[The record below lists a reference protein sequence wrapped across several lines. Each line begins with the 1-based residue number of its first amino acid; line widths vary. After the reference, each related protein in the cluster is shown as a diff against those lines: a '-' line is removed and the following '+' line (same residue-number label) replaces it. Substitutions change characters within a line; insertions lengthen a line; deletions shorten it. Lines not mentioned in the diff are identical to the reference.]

1 MKCCFGSFAIYTF
14 NLKKNSPGLITA
26 TQYSGEPFP
35 FPILV
40 SAGFF
45 VIGLSG
51 NILIHILPIFLT
63 TLVIEILHASICLLV
78 IQPGSIAFKPKVP
91 KLHNHHLLSFLLN
104 CLYDVFYIL
113 FFLVLT

>member
-1 MKCCFGSFAIYTF
+1 MWNAASAPLRSTPSTSKRI
-14 NLKKNSPGLITA
+14 LPGLITA

-35 FPILV
+35 LPILV

-51 NILIHILPIFLT
+51 KILIHILAIFLT

-78 IQPGSIAFKPKVP
+78 IHPGSIALSPKVP
-91 KLHNHHLLSFLLN
+91 KA
-104 CLYDVFYIL
+104 
-113 FFLVLT
+113 T